1 MQDQIDRIRKDIEQ
15 KDSGESIEKDVGGAA
30 AIAEKAADIQVK
42 TQSSAS
48 DNLRSSVMGI
58 SSILDFDVVGDVP
71 QEAVERPADAT
82 AKDSDSKNENAD
94 GNVIKEEASSGSVDV
109 DELMNKLKNL

>member
-1 MQDQIDRIRKDIEQ
+1 M
-15 KDSGESIEKDVGGAA
+15 
-30 AIAEKAADIQVK
+30 
-42 TQSSAS
+42 
-48 DNLRSSVMGI
+48 
-58 SSILDFDVVGDVP
+58 
-71 QEAVERPADAT
+71 ERPEDAT